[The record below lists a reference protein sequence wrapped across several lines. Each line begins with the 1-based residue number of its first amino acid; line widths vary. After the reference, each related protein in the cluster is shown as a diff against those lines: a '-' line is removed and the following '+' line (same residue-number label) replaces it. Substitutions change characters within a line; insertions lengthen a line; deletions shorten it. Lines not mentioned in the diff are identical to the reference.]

1 MIIFSKK
8 ETNLKKNGFSYYPKL
23 LSKIDINRFFE
34 STLDLLNSYNDE
46 KKRFKNF
53 DDIKLSNYILNKKKR
68 DTKFIKYL
76 YNSLPHFSSLIN
88 LFENKKIR
96 HIASKILNE
105 KPSNLIICEHQLRID
120 YPKDTNFILKA
131 HQDSSFYPQDGSTRQ
146 SLVCNISLH
155 NITANMG
162 STILYKNSHTRGNLR
177 YNKKFSHS
185 KKQSTQRQIK
195 EKELDNFEE
204 ITIETKPGDVS
215 FYDMNLI
222 HRSGVNIS
230 KKIRFSII
238 ARIFNPLHKKFKAFQ
253 KISKI
258 IK

>member
-1 MIIFSKK
+1 MIILSKK

-23 LSKIDINRFFE
+23 LSKTEINRFFE
-34 STLDLLNSYNDE
+34 STLDLLNFYNDE
-46 KKRFKNF
+46 KKKFINF
-53 DDIKLSNYILNKKKR
+53 DDIKLTNYILNKKKS

-162 STILYKNSHTRGNLR
+162 STILYKNSHISGNLS

-185 KKQSTQRQIK
+185 KKRSTQRQIK
-195 EKELDNFEE
+195 EKKLDNFKE

-238 ARIFNPLHKKFKAFQ
+238 ARIFNPLHDKFRTFQ